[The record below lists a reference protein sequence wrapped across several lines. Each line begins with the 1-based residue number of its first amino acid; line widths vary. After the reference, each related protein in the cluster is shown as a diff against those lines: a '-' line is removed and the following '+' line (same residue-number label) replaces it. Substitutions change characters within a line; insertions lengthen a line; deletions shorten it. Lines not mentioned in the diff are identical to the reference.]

1 MTFFYVIARSA
12 ATWRSHLN
20 DVIARSA
27 ATWRSHLPMDNQYF
41 VYILT
46 NQINSV
52 LYVGVTNDLIRRIY
66 EHKMK
71 LAQGF
76 TNKYNA
82 DKLVYYE
89 IFTEADEAISREKQ
103 LKAGKRR
110 AKIDLILG
118 MNPDWEDLYEKLV

>member
-1 MTFFYVIARSA
+1 MS
-12 ATWRSHLN
+12 
-20 DVIARSA
+20 D
-27 ATWRSHLPMDNQYF
+27 QYF

-46 NQINSV
+46 NLANSV

-76 TNKYNA
+76 AKKYNV

-89 IFTEADEAISREKQ
+89 VFEEAIEAISREKQ
-103 LKAGKRR
+103 LKAGKRKT
-110 AKIDLILG
+110 KIDLIHG
-118 MNPDWEDLYEKLV
+118 MNPKWEDLYEQLV